1 MPYVTRFL
9 ILFVTIFSLVATG
22 TALTVF
28 SDYAATLAYY
38 DDTARNMAQVVAA
51 NIDRLAR
58 NADIA
63 LERTTAV
70 VGAAGGSDGVRGDQ
84 IAWGRIRTH
93 LDPVM
98 EADSIW
104 VVNRHGDVVA
114 ESSSFP
120 GAALNVADRT
130 YFQAAR
136 QHTAL
141 FIGRA
146 IRSRFTDRVVIT
158 LTRGLRDRDGAFD
171 GLVGINVQAGWL
183 AAFYALLEPQM
194 LPDIGI
200 FRRDGQVV
208 FANRD
213 LEAMV
218 GRDAGPVPRWQ
229 NLLAGTAAAGPLDR
243 IDADRRLTGR
253 VDLPAYDLKVV
264 VRLDPDPVLE
274 RWLVR
279 TRNVS
284 VIAGLGAISL
294 FVVIVLG
301 LRSWERERAAVV
313 AAGEA
318 VRDLALARHDTLTG
332 LPSRG
337 LFFELAGALAAR
349 AVRGGD
355 MLGVLYIDLD
365 GFKHVNDLLGHDRG
379 DQVLVETA
387 RVIRNVVRA
396 GDVSGRIGGDEFV
409 VCVAAPAEVIG
420 RVMQDVA
427 EAIRL
432 GIAAIGDGIACS
444 IGSAHCPAAAAD
456 LHALL
461 RQADGAMRQA
471 KAGGKNRVVIT

>member
-9 ILFVTIFSLVATG
+9 VLFVTIFSLVATG
-22 TALTVF
+22 TAVAVF
-28 SDYAATLAYY
+28 SDYVVTLAYY
-38 DDTARNMAQVVAA
+38 EGTARSLAQVVAA

-63 LERTTAV
+63 LDRTTNV
-70 VGAAGGSDGVRGDQ
+70 VEASGGSDGVRGDQ
-84 IAWGRIRTH
+84 SAWGRIRTH

-98 EADSIW
+98 EGDSIW

-120 GAALNVADRT
+120 GGTLNVADRT

-136 QHTAL
+136 QDTGL

-146 IRSRFTDRVVIT
+146 IRSRFTDRIVIT

-194 LPDIGI
+194 LPDIGV
-200 FRRDGQVV
+200 FRGDGQVV

-218 GRDAGPVPRWQ
+218 GRDAGPAPRWQ
-229 NLLAGTAAAGPLDR
+229 ALLAGTAAAGPLDR
-243 IDADRRLTGR
+243 VDPDRRLTGR
-253 VDLPAYDLKVV
+253 IDLPAYDLTVV
-264 VRLDPDPVLE
+264 VRLDPDQVLE

-284 VIAGLGAISL
+284 VIAVLGAISL

-301 LRSWERERAAVV
+301 LRSWEREQAAVI
-313 AAGEA
+313 AAREA

-349 AVRGGD
+349 AARDGE
-355 MLGVLYIDLD
+355 MLGALYIDLD
-365 GFKHVNDLLGHDRG
+365 GFKLVNDYLGHDRG
-379 DQVLVETA
+379 DQVLAETA
-387 RVIRNVVRA
+387 RVIRHVVRA
-396 GDVSGRIGGDEFV
+396 GDVAGRIGGDEFV
-409 VCVAAPAEVIG
+409 VCLAAPPEAIG
-420 RVMQDVA
+420 RAMRELA

-444 IGSAHCPAAAAD
+444 IGSAHGPAAGAD

-471 KAGGKNRVVIT
+471 KAGGRNRAVIT